1 LVDIPGNASTTT
13 TVTVGSSTINVLE
26 SVEDHDWF
34 KVNLT
39 SGQEITV
46 ALDAIGVEPD
56 LDTYLII
63 RNSSGAILYED
74 DDIHTGVDTDS
85 LISFV
90 ANYTGVYYIDVG
102 SFEESSAGDYRLNVT
117 AFQTP
122 PIFTNDQIAQ
132 QLTSG
137 YWGDGAHPFNVSS
150 GGTITVNIL
159 GLTAAGQNLARK
171 ALQNWSEITGLS
183 FQEVSGA
190 AQINFSDDG
199 SPEGGAWTESFYDAN
214 NHFTTSATVNIEAS
228 WLGTYGSQ
236 VGSYAYQA
244 YLHEIG
250 HALGLGHAGN
260 YNTVANYPYDAA
272 FLNDSWATTIM
283 SYFSQEDSE
292 YFADL
297 GFTYL
302 NLVTPMVADI
312 IAMQQLYG
320 LSTTTRSGNTTYGFN
335 SNAGNQI
342 YNANVSTGGITN
354 VALTI
359 FDTGGTDTF
368 DYSATAATQRINLNP
383 EAFSNV
389 LGQTGNLS
397 IARGT
402 IIENAIGGNGIDVI
416 VGNSANNVLSG
427 GRGDDTLSGGAGT
440 DTLNGGNRNDTFRD
454 TVANLNGDTISDF
467 SLGDRIILTNAAMT
481 GFTFGVVGNTLSYT
495 GGSLTLGGAVDA
507 SRLIATAA
515 ESGGVQI
522 SFLPEGAGR
531 AGDFNGDGRDDI
543 LWRNNDGRMTNWLG
557 ISNGDFGTNAANA
570 LNSVAVDW
578 HVAGIGDF
586 NGDNRDDVLWRN
598 NDGRIT
604 NWLGTHNGGYTD
616 NATNGLSNVSNDW
629 QIAGVG
635 DFNGDGRDDILW
647 RNADGRITD
656 WLGVGNGS
664 FSSNGVNSLNA
675 VALDWK
681 IAAIGDFNGDGRDDI
696 LWRNADGR
704 ITNWL
709 GAANGGFTDN
719 VANAYNGVSLDWQVA
734 GAGDFN
740 GDGRDDILWR
750 NVDGRMTD
758 WLGNGSGGYSSNA
771 VNTYHAVSFDWQVH
785 SIGDFNGDGRDDI
798 LWRNVDGRIT
808 DWLGTSSGGFADN
821 IANAYNAVST
831 DWHIQ
836 PDVLWP

>member
-1 LVDIPGNASTTT
+1 
-13 TVTVGSSTINVLE
+13 
-26 SVEDHDWF
+26 
-34 KVNLT
+34 
-39 SGQEITV
+39 
-46 ALDAIGVEPD
+46 
-56 LDTYLII
+56 
-63 RNSSGAILYED
+63 
-74 DDIHTGVDTDS
+74 
-85 LISFV
+85 
-90 ANYTGVYYIDVG
+90 
-102 SFEESSAGDYRLNVT
+102 
-117 AFQTP
+117 
-122 PIFTNDQIAQ
+122 
-132 QLTSG
+132 
-137 YWGDGAHPFNVSS
+137 
-150 GGTITVNIL
+150 
-159 GLTAAGQNLARK
+159 
-171 ALQNWSEITGLS
+171 
-183 FQEVSGA
+183 
-190 AQINFSDDG
+190 
-199 SPEGGAWTESFYDAN
+199 
-214 NHFTTSATVNIEAS
+214 
-228 WLGTYGSQ
+228 
-236 VGSYAYQA
+236 
-244 YLHEIG
+244 
-250 HALGLGHAGN
+250 
-260 YNTVANYPYDAA
+260 
-272 FLNDSWATTIM
+272 
-283 SYFSQEDSE
+283 
-292 YFADL
+292 
-297 GFTYL
+297 
-302 NLVTPMVADI
+302 MVADI
-312 IAMQQLYG
+312 LAMQQLYG

-342 YNANVSTGGITN
+342 YNANVGTGGITN

-368 DYSATAATQRINLNP
+368 DYSATAATQRIDLNP
-383 EAFSNV
+383 EAFSNI

-402 IIENAIGGNGIDVI
+402 IIENAVGGNGIDVI
-416 VGNSANNVLSG
+416 IGNSANNVLSG

-440 DTLNGGNRNDTFRD
+440 DIISGGNRNDTFLD
-454 TVANLNGDTISDF
+454 TIANLNGDTITDF
-467 SLGDRIILTNAAMT
+467 SLGDRIILTNAAIT
-481 GFTFGVVGNTLSYT
+481 GFTFSVVGNTLSYT
-495 GGSLTLGGAVDA
+495 GGSLTLGSSVEG

-543 LWRNNDGRMTNWLG
+543 LWRNDDGRITNWLG

-604 NWLGTHNGGYTD
+604 NWLGTQNGGYID
-616 NATNGLSNVSNDW
+616 NAANGLSSVSNDW

-656 WLGVGNGS
+656 WLGAGNGS
-664 FSSNGVNSLNA
+664 FSSNAVNSLTA
-675 VALDWK
+675 VALDRK

-696 LWRNADGR
+696 LWRSADGR
-704 ITNWL
+704 ITNWR

-750 NVDGRMTD
+750 NVDGRMTN
-758 WLGNGSGGYSSNA
+758 WLGNGNGGYSSNA
-771 VNTYHAVSFDWQVH
+771 ANTYHAVSFDWQVH

-821 IANAYNAVST
+821 IANAYNAVSS
-831 DWHIQ
+831 DWHVQ